1 MADIIE
7 VRLPPTSQYLPLL
20 SAGVGV
26 LAGILEFNYDDILQL
41 RIAVSEAFELTTR
54 WAEKADDAS
63 GPDEISIRFIVAANK
78 MEILVTNRLGYIGE
92 IDREHEEESCGTL
105 MSLMDEVRF
114 GDGTANEPLIRMNR
128 STTK

>member
-7 VRLPPTSQYLPLL
+7 IRLPPTSQYLPLL
-20 SAGVGV
+20 NAGVGV

-78 MEILVTNRLGYIGE
+78 IDLINRRRL
-92 IDREHEEESCGTL
+92 S
-105 MSLMDEVRF
+105 
-114 GDGTANEPLIRMNR
+114 
-128 STTK
+128 